1 LKMSSNRGSA
11 KEGGDA
17 IDSFEYDWVASAKNA
32 SFSLEDDAKKNN
44 NAKKGTSS
52 NASSEAGSA
61 ISEVSCDSLSI
72 MEWATDLLSPGNKN
86 AQDVFAE
93 TTPKQS
99 PLRHRKIPAPRLL
112 SKRQDN
118 FPVEN
123 RLPKNDLPGPL
134 TRSFPNWAGTPITA
148 DARKSDEVSVI
159 TPLGEEIE
167 LNYPN
172 ATLTNYKHAA
182 SDPSNFGN
190 WDEFEASKWDAC
202 PEPSQFSVS
211 DSEEGSN
218 KQPRRQPRNKRKL
231 IWVGSVAVFLI
242 LIIAIAVPLSKKSKN
257 APANSGKENIWATS
271 DDETSSNNE
280 DLLNGQS
287 TTVPVE
293 SGPTPSQPAP
303 SPEREPA
310 LTEDEGY
317 VNGQATI
324 VPVESN
330 PSQPHSAPS
339 PANEPVSSPVST
351 VVESNPTTSA
361 NDNVSSPVSTGG
373 EPSPSAPVPVQNNE
387 PVSSPVSTV
396 VESNPTTS
404 ANDNV
409 SSPVSTGGEP
419 SPSAPVPVQNSEPV
433 SSPVSTV
440 AESNPTTSA
449 NDNVSSPV
457 STGGE
462 PSPSAPVPVQNS
474 EPVSSPVSTVVES
487 NPTTSENDNVSSPVS
502 TGGESSPSAPVPVQ
516 NNEPVSSPVSTVVES
531 EPSPSAPVPAQ
542 NNEPVSSPVSTEN
555 NEPVEVSNSV
565 GVQPTPSQPL
575 IPANAL
581 PDKVSTPP
589 PTLNPTR
596 LPTSQPT
603 PSCITVKLRTDKFG
617 HETSWVLK
625 DVDRNKEVGSV
636 PEDTYGANEDVAQD
650 ICGLES
656 GKYTFTIRDKYG
668 DGMCC
673 GNGQGKYRVFLNG
686 RQIIVGGYFKKELSF
701 DILVGYDPGTLTERE
716 YQYWVGHNNRR
727 KEFHER
733 HGTEYV
739 PLAWSRSL
747 AERARTW
754 AMTLLQECEDPSI
767 RHDPNRKG
775 DGENLAK
782 NRGSNPN
789 AGLGQ
794 LYPVESIITRWVERE
809 MNWDW
814 PENAHLTQ
822 ALWRGSSYLGC
833 ADVEET
839 YADGSICRVQVCRYR
854 RSGNCDMNAF
864 GGDWLSATLQDETS
878 CGEQCPSEGCYVMS

>member
-1 LKMSSNRGSA
+1 MSSNRGSA

-373 EPSPSAPVPVQNNE
+373 EPSPSAPVPVQNN
-387 PVSSPVSTV
+387 
-396 VESNPTTS
+396 
-404 ANDNV
+404 
-409 SSPVSTGGEP
+409 
-419 SPSAPVPVQNSEPV
+419 
-433 SSPVSTV
+433 
-440 AESNPTTSA
+440 
-449 NDNVSSPV
+449 
-457 STGGE
+457 
-462 PSPSAPVPVQNS
+462 